1 MEKDK
6 VIDFYEVVEEESKK
20 ESYEN
25 GMERIKEEIKD
36 ELNFNS
42 QDNNIDE
49 NDNIENIKNTSNIEN
64 IGDTEDIYG
73 GNISPTLGRK
83 KVPYPR
89 DKKFRTSKEIIN
101 YIAKFYYKKYSLREG
116 LPNYLVRQ
124 IIFYKISNF
133 KFLATRMESKEFL
146 GPSDKQGTMLWFN
159 KIIISEKALHKEL
172 KRILEKED
180 IKERE
185 DRRSIEKDFLAIEDL
200 IDAARNGYAESK
212 RMYKRAKMHEENE
225 FI

>member
-1 MEKDK
+1 MKHNNISEKDYNISEQDLLNK
-6 VIDFYEVVEEESKK
+6 QDLSHHTENNTK
-20 ESYEN
+20 EN
-25 GMERIKEEIKD
+25 TEIKSSD
-36 ELNFNS
+36 KS
-42 QDNNIDE
+42 
-49 NDNIENIKNTSNIEN
+49 NTKEV
-64 IGDTEDIYG
+64 
-73 GNISPTLGRK
+73 L
-83 KVPYPR
+83 YPR
-89 DKKFRTSKEIIN
+89 KKKFRTSKEIIN
-101 YIAKFYYKKYSLREG
+101 YIAKLYYKKYSLKDG

-159 KIIISEKALHKEL
+159 KIIISEKVLHKEL

-212 RMYKRAKMHEENE
+212 KMYKKAKQNEENE
-225 FI
+225 VI

>member
-1 MEKDK
+1 MKEDK
-6 VIDFYEVVEEESKK
+6 VIDFNEAIEEVSKK

-25 GMERIKEEIKD
+25 GMGKIEDEIKS
-36 ELNFNS
+36 NS
-42 QDNNIDE
+42 QDNNISE
-49 NDNIENIKNTSNIEN
+49 KSNIGDISN

-73 GNISPTLGRK
+73 NNTSSDIERK
-83 KVPYPR
+83 RVPYSR

-101 YIAKFYYKKYSLREG
+101 YIAKFYYKKYSLKDG

-133 KFLATRMESKEFL
+133 KFLATRMGSKEFL

-212 RMYKRAKMHEENE
+212 KMYKRAKQHEENE

>member
-1 MEKDK
+1 MKHNNISEKDYNISEK
-6 VIDFYEVVEEESKK
+6 DLLNKQDLSHHTENKTK
-20 ESYEN
+20 EN
-25 GMERIKEEIKD
+25 PEIKSSD
-36 ELNFNS
+36 IS
-42 QDNNIDE
+42 
-49 NDNIENIKNTSNIEN
+49 NTKEV
-64 IGDTEDIYG
+64 
-73 GNISPTLGRK
+73 L
-83 KVPYPR
+83 YPR
-89 DKKFRTSKEIIN
+89 AKKFRTSKEIIN
-101 YIAKFYYKKYSLREG
+101 YIAKFYYKKYSLKDG

-159 KIIISEKALHKEL
+159 KIIISEKVLHKEL
-172 KRILEKED
+172 KRILEKEN

-212 RMYKRAKMHEENE
+212 KMYKKAKKHEENE

>member
-1 MEKDK
+1 M
-6 VIDFYEVVEEESKK
+6 
-20 ESYEN
+20 
-25 GMERIKEEIKD
+25 
-36 ELNFNS
+36 
-42 QDNNIDE
+42 
-49 NDNIENIKNTSNIEN
+49 NDNISEKDLSNNEKDLSNNTENNTKENTEIKSSDISNTKEV
-64 IGDTEDIYG
+64 
-73 GNISPTLGRK
+73 L
-83 KVPYPR
+83 YPR

-101 YIAKFYYKKYSLREG
+101 YIAKFYYKKYSLKDG

-159 KIIISEKALHKEL
+159 KIIISEKVLHKEL

-212 RMYKRAKMHEENE
+212 KMYKKAKQHEKNE

>member
-1 MEKDK
+1 MKHNNISEKDYN
-6 VIDFYEVVEEESKK
+6 ISEQDLLNK
-20 ESYEN
+20 EDLSHHTEN
-25 GMERIKEEIKD
+25 NTKENTEIKSSD
-36 ELNFNS
+36 KS
-42 QDNNIDE
+42 
-49 NDNIENIKNTSNIEN
+49 NTKEV
-64 IGDTEDIYG
+64 
-73 GNISPTLGRK
+73 L
-83 KVPYPR
+83 YPR

-101 YIAKFYYKKYSLREG
+101 YIAKFYYKKYSLKDG

-159 KIIISEKALHKEL
+159 KIIISEKVLHKEL

-212 RMYKRAKMHEENE
+212 KMYKKAKQHEENE

>member
-1 MEKDK
+1 MKHNNISEKDYN
-6 VIDFYEVVEEESKK
+6 ISEQDLLNK
-20 ESYEN
+20 EDLSHHTEN
-25 GMERIKEEIKD
+25 NTKENTEIKSSD
-36 ELNFNS
+36 IS
-42 QDNNIDE
+42 
-49 NDNIENIKNTSNIEN
+49 NTKEV
-64 IGDTEDIYG
+64 
-73 GNISPTLGRK
+73 L
-83 KVPYPR
+83 YPR

-101 YIAKFYYKKYSLREG
+101 YIAKFYYKKYSLKDG

-159 KIIISEKALHKEL
+159 KIIISEKVLHKEL

-200 IDAARNGYAESK
+200 IDIARNGYAESK
-212 RMYKRAKMHEENE
+212 KMYKKAKQHEENE

>member
-1 MEKDK
+1 MEEDK
-6 VIDFYEVVEEESKK
+6 VIDFNEVIEEESKK

-25 GMERIKEEIKD
+25 GMGKIEDEIKS
-36 ELNFNS
+36 NS
-42 QDNNIDE
+42 QDNNIGE
-49 NDNIENIKNTSNIEN
+49 KGN
-64 IGDTEDIYG
+64 IGDTEDIYE
-73 GNISPTLGRK
+73 NNTSSDIERK
-83 KVPYPR
+83 RVPYPR

-101 YIAKFYYKKYSLREG
+101 YIAKFYYKKYSLKDG

-159 KIIISEKALHKEL
+159 KIIISEKSLHKEL

-180 IKERE
+180 IEKIVE
-185 DRRSIEKDFLAIEDL
+185 RRSIEKDFLAIEDL
-200 IDAARNGYAESK
+200 IDAARDGYAESK
-212 RMYKRAKMHEENE
+212 KMYKRAKQHEENE

>member
-1 MEKDK
+1 MEEDK

-20 ESYEN
+20 ESYEH
-25 GMERIKEEIKD
+25 GMGKIKD
-36 ELNFNS
+36 EIKSNS
-42 QDNNIDE
+42 QDNNIGE
-49 NDNIENIKNTSNIEN
+49 KGSIEDMSNID
-64 IGDTEDIYG
+64 DTEDIDR
-73 GNISPTLGRK
+73 NNRSSDIERK
-83 KVPYPR
+83 RVPYPR

-101 YIAKFYYKKYSLREG
+101 YIAKFYYKKYSLKDG

-200 IDAARNGYAESK
+200 IDAARNGYADSK
-212 RMYKRAKMHEENE
+212 KMYKRAKQHEENE

>member
-1 MEKDK
+1 MEEDK
-6 VIDFYEVVEEESKK
+6 VIDFNEVIEEESKK

-25 GMERIKEEIKD
+25 GMGKIEDEIKS
-36 ELNFNS
+36 NS
-42 QDNNIDE
+42 QDNNIGE
-49 NDNIENIKNTSNIEN
+49 KGN
-64 IGDTEDIYG
+64 IGDTEDIYE
-73 GNISPTLGRK
+73 NNTSSDIERK
-83 KVPYPR
+83 RVPYPR

-101 YIAKFYYKKYSLREG
+101 YIAKFYYKKYSLKDE

-133 KFLATRMESKEFL
+133 KFLATRMKSKEFL

-212 RMYKRAKMHEENE
+212 KMYKRAKQHEENE